1 MLKMLSNK
9 KSIKRR
15 KVFFIDDNQQLLNLY
30 SGKFIQEGFDVK
42 MSSRPKEVIADVSVF
57 KPDIIFLDLVMSGR
71 DGLEILRQLK
81 STLVTKWIPVVML
94 TNMDS
99 AVDKKRCFDYGASD
113 YIVKVTVTPEEL
125 AVYARGVLKRFS

>member
-15 KVFFIDDNQQLLNLY
+15 KVFFIDDNQPLLNLY
-30 SGKFIQEGFDVK
+30 SSKFTQEGFDVK
-42 MSSRPKEVIADVSVF
+42 TSSRPKEVIADVSVF

-81 STLVTKWIPVVML
+81 STLVTKWTPVVML

-99 AVDKKRCFDYGASD
+99 TIDKKRCFDYGASD
-113 YIVKVTVTPEEL
+113 YLVKVNVTPEEL
-125 AVYARGVLKRFS
+125 AVYARGVLRRL